1 MDKPRVNRGI
11 WWPCWLLGS
20 WKKMKVKVSL
30 LFPRVDTRR
39 ESTLTMD
46 LLFLFFTLG
55 GLGRDSLSSAKT
67 DGRRDSPPPPHM
79 CIIMQ
84 TNNVENETKDS
95 LLSYFLFWRRDF
107 SRFFHFSR
115 EDTRQSC
122 LVCHYSSSSSSSC
135 LIVTAKKIHLA
146 NEGCTQNTAP
156 LEIVVSPFSVASR
169 TCVQQQ
175 QQQCGRTGQHSRHH
189 DMIKSLLICPHWIII
204 EIRKEEIIG
213 SIQTGSRFIGE
224 WFSD

>member
-1 MDKPRVNRGI
+1 
-11 WWPCWLLGS
+11 
-20 WKKMKVKVSL
+20 MKEDESKSFFIVSKS
-30 LFPRVDTRR
+30 RHTQR
-39 ESTLTMD
+39 EHLD
-46 LLFLFFTLG
+46 YGPPFFLFFTLG

-67 DGRRDSPPPPHM
+67 DGRRDSLSPHM

-107 SRFFHFSR
+107 SRFFSFSR

-122 LVCHYSSSSSSSC
+122 LVCHYSSSSSC

-175 QQQCGRTGQHSRHH
+175 QQQCGRTGHSRHH

>member
-1 MDKPRVNRGI
+1 
-11 WWPCWLLGS
+11 
-20 WKKMKVKVSL
+20 MKEDESKSFFIVSKSSH
-30 LFPRVDTRR
+30 TQR
-39 ESTLTMD
+39 EHLD
-46 LLFLFFTLG
+46 YGPPFLFFTLG

-67 DGRRDSPPPPHM
+67 DGRRDSLPLPYVYYYADKQRGKWNKRFSFVLFPFL
-79 CIIMQ
+79 
-84 TNNVENETKDS
+84 TKG
-95 LLSYFLFWRRDF
+95 FF
-107 SRFFHFSR
+107 SFFPFSR

-122 LVCHYSSSSSSSC
+122 LVCHYSSSSSSC

-175 QQQCGRTGQHSRHH
+175 QQQCGRTGHSRHH

-204 EIRKEEIIG
+204 GIRKEEIIG